1 MYSFKFNNFVKI
13 VYRAK
18 ILRKRYKCTLP
29 DLSQKPYPRIIT
41 KDYVGPPDKLSNIRP
56 YVRHIP
62 KNETALEMRL
72 RLMQEEVEK
81 WNHEF
86 WSNHNK
92 SFYQEREEFIKTLE
106 AENNGE
112 VSADKMSEFYKTFL
126 DKNRKNHLRYNFSW
140 YSKNFEMLKLAFRVS
155 LERALKRLKIKILK

>member
-92 SFYQEREEFIKTLE
+92 SFYQVLKYYLTFIHVE
-106 AENNGE
+106 QI
-112 VSADKMSEFYKTFL
+112 S
-126 DKNRKNHLRYNFSW
+126 
-140 YSKNFEMLKLAFRVS
+140 
-155 LERALKRLKIKILK
+155 